1 MGRIIRVEQDFSAN
15 QVVPEISKLKLQIIQ
30 MITEDLEMG
39 QSAKVLAIHLLA
51 AKVDRKTGW
60 CYATDDH
67 LAETLGLSKATI
79 KRARKL
85 PEFLRYFEV
94 ESGKFKGNATEY
106 VLTQSIQVEAAQ
118 FTPAA
123 AKGVKKI
130 PFESKGGQN
139 CSQRGSKVSRKGGQK
154 YPPNPVHKSSSNPDC
169 AADATHMDFDF
180 QDFVDRFIAAHPRP
194 GSFKATE
201 AELRK
206 IVEAGADPKQL
217 IAAARA
223 YRAEAEGNEP
233 RFVKMSENWLRDGR
247 WKNHTDTGSKADE
260 ATVLA
265 NLAAAIKAGA
275 SWVASTTS
283 ANKAREMVAM
293 GLVTEAECKAAGV
306 L

>member
-15 QVVPEISKLKLQIIQ
+15 HVVPEISKLKLQIIQ
-30 MITEDLEMG
+30 MITEDLEMS

-85 PEFLRYFEV
+85 PEFLRYFTV

-106 VLTQSIQVEAAQ
+106 ELTQSIQVEAAQ
-118 FTPAA
+118 FTPTA

-139 CSQRGSKVSRKGGQK
+139 CSQRGAKVSHKEGQK
-154 YPPNPVHKSSSNPDC
+154 YPPNTVHKPSSNPDC
-169 AADATHMDFDF
+169 VADAPHMDFDF

-194 GSFKATE
+194 GSFNATKI
-201 AELRK
+201 ELRK
-206 IVEAGADPKQL
+206 IIEAGADPEQL
-217 IAAARA
+217 VKAARA
-223 YRAEAEGNEP
+223 YRAETEGSEP
-233 RFVKMSENWLRDGR
+233 RYVKMSENWLRDGR
-247 WKNHTDTGSKADE
+247 WKTHANAAPKADK
-260 ATVLA
+260 ATILA
-265 NLAAAIKAGA
+265 NLAAAIKARQ

-283 ANKAREMVAM
+283 AEKARELMAM
-293 GLVTEAECKAAGV
+293 GLVTAAECKAAGV